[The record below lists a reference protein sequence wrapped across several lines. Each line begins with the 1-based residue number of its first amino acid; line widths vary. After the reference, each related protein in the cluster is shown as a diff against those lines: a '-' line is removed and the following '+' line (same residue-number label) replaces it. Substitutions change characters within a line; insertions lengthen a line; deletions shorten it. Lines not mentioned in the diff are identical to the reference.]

1 MSIETIIDLG
11 AGAPDIDTPRA
22 ASDAGIAAIS
32 AGLTTY
38 AGAAGILSLR
48 ERVAERFGIDKSM
61 AVTADDVFVSAG
73 AKLTLF
79 CALSAI
85 AEPGGNVVYA
95 TPHYGG
101 YPHLIRR
108 AGLDGRPVTTTAADG
123 YRLDPERLAD
133 QLDERTVAV
142 ILNAPSNPTGA
153 VYSCQE
159 LSALVEAI
167 CVNSSALIIS
177 DEIYAAFAYDE
188 APASV
193 AAVASP
199 DRVVVVDGVSKAY
212 GMSGWRIG
220 YAAGPR
226 AIIDRA
232 RVVNSQLTNCASSIS
247 QHAAAAA
254 LAIAPNECADIDRH
268 RRLRDIAYTAVS
280 ELPGVTAVRPGGG
293 IYQSILLAKE
303 QVASLT
309 AGGET
314 ISDALRR
321 RAGVGFPR
329 DGIFGTPGLLRATFS
344 LPQPALEEALS
355 RLACALDEL

>member
-1 MSIETIIDLG
+1 VG

-199 DRVVVVDGVSKAY
+199 DRVVVVDGVS
-212 GMSGWRIG
+212 
-220 YAAGPR
+220 
-226 AIIDRA
+226 
-232 RVVNSQLTNCASSIS
+232 
-247 QHAAAAA
+247 
-254 LAIAPNECADIDRH
+254 
-268 RRLRDIAYTAVS
+268 
-280 ELPGVTAVRPGGG
+280 GVLG
-293 IYQSILLAKE
+293 
-303 QVASLT
+303 VASQGESPALVQEVDVV
-309 AGGET
+309 AG
-314 ISDALRR
+314 A
-321 RAGVGFPR
+321 R
-329 DGIFGTPGLLRATFS
+329 DT
-344 LPQPALEEALS
+344 LPQPQVGPWAVRNGRPGVEQEGHLPFVNVDGVGDQGPRSQNSQVGQMVDRSLAGALGEG
-355 RLACALDEL
+355 DPVVG